1 MHRKSSI
8 VSFLLL
14 CLALILAA
22 VPCASAEDAYA
33 ASTMRLL
40 HHEGSVEI
48 FDVSGQ
54 PRFLMDNVRFASGEA
69 MQTGADGHASVSLDD
84 TKIVT
89 LDTGSRVAFIQEDS
103 HIRLNLEQGAI
114 FLDVQEK
121 LDENEGLDIQT
132 TNMTVGIRGTI
143 VFLSAE
149 TGNGGNGASTTLGVL
164 EGTAEVSYTDN
175 TGANRML
182 PIPAG
187 SKITLADTASDP
199 GQPIGSAQPAES
211 AQAAV
216 PLLSALTSDDLAGFV
231 ADTVNADAAL
241 KDRVSEASENG
252 ALLLVPGGI
261 TEADEEEL
269 FPADGDWIWSGQVTI
284 VAQSASKLYDGTP
297 LARLSDA
304 LI

>member
-149 TGNGGNGASTTLGVL
+149 AGNGGNGASTTLGVL

-182 PIPAG
+182 PVPAG
-187 SKITLADTASDP
+187 S
-199 GQPIGSAQPAES
+199 
-211 AQAAV
+211 
-216 PLLSALTSDDLAGFV
+216 
-231 ADTVNADAAL
+231 
-241 KDRVSEASENG
+241 
-252 ALLLVPGGI
+252 
-261 TEADEEEL
+261 
-269 FPADGDWIWSGQVTI
+269 
-284 VAQSASKLYDGTP
+284 
-297 LARLSDA
+297 
-304 LI
+304 